1 MLRLK
6 PTYEEMLREARTR
19 RLRILP
25 ERERRTQQGMLLD
38 EVDFDD
44 FDLDKYGKKII
55 LTNENP
61 QKGTQTDLF
70 SDHSSY
76 SSTSESLKTAP
87 EPDKEE
93 QQVESEHSIQTSKSS
108 IKSSEKSEEQEQEQP
123 KSLMRRLFDSLFE
136 EVEVEMPISR
146 RTSNDSGARGSNEPM
161 PTKKD
166 ETPLPSSSSSSISHH
181 PHNPGDHLPV
191 ASSNASSRSSRM
203 SREASDE
210 VSTIHYGS
218 SRPASTIHYGS
229 ESSNKPI
236 SVRSSPISV
245 RSSHISVKSSPI
257 VISSASSGRS

>member
-44 FDLDKYGKKII
+44 FDLGKYDKKII
-55 LTNENP
+55 VTNENP

-76 SSTSESLKTAP
+76 SSTSESLKTAI

-93 QQVESEHSIQTSKSS
+93 QQVESEHSMQTSKSS
-108 IKSSEKSEEQEQEQP
+108 SKSSEKSEEQEQEQEQQ

-136 EVEVEMPISR
+136 EVEVEMPISSQ
-146 RTSNDSGARGSNEPM
+146 TSNDSGARGSNEPM
-161 PTKKD
+161 PTKND

-181 PHNPGDHLPV
+181 PSDPYDNLPI
-191 ASSNASSRSSRM
+191 ASSNASSRS
-203 SREASDE
+203 
-210 VSTIHYGS
+210 STIHYGS
-218 SRPASTIHYGS
+218 SRPASTIHYG
-229 ESSNKPI
+229 

-257 VISSASSGRS
+257 VISSASSSRS

>member
-44 FDLDKYGKKII
+44 FDLGKYDKKII
-55 LTNENP
+55 VTNENP

-76 SSTSESLKTAP
+76 SSTSESLKTAI

-93 QQVESEHSIQTSKSS
+93 QQVESERSMQFSKSS
-108 IKSSEKSEEQEQEQP
+108 SKSSEKSEEQEQQ

-146 RTSNDSGARGSNEPM
+146 QTSHDSGARGSNEPM

-166 ETPLPSSSSSSISHH
+166 ETPIQSSSSSSSSSSS
-181 PHNPGDHLPV
+181 NSRSVLLPV
-191 ASSNASSRSSRM
+191 ESAPISVNSSRSPTIEYVDEEDLPVNVSSSSSNRTVQYVSSRSSR
-203 SREASDE
+203 
-210 VSTIHYGS
+210 S
-218 SRPASTIHYGS
+218 SRPIT
-229 ESSNKPI
+229 
-236 SVRSSPISV
+236 
-245 RSSHISVKSSPI
+245 
-257 VISSASSGRS
+257 ISSGSR

>member
-6 PTYEEMLREARTR
+6 PTYEEMLRETRTR

-44 FDLDKYGKKII
+44 FDLGKYNKKII
-55 LTNENP
+55 MTNENP

-76 SSTSESLKTAP
+76 SSTSESLKTAI

-93 QQVESEHSIQTSKSS
+93 QQVESEHSMQSSKSS
-108 IKSSEKSEEQEQEQP
+108 SKSSEKSEEQEQEQQ

-146 RTSNDSGARGSNEPM
+146 QTSNDSGARGSNEPM

-166 ETPLPSSSSSSISHH
+166 ETPIQSSSSSSSSS
-181 PHNPGDHLPV
+181 NSRSVLLPV
-191 ASSNASSRSSRM
+191 ESAPISVNSSRSPTIEYVDEEDLPVNVSSSSSNRTVQYVSSRSSR
-203 SREASDE
+203 
-210 VSTIHYGS
+210 S
-218 SRPASTIHYGS
+218 SRPIT
-229 ESSNKPI
+229 
-236 SVRSSPISV
+236 
-245 RSSHISVKSSPI
+245 
-257 VISSASSGRS
+257 ISSGSR

>member
-1 MLRLK
+1 MLKLR
-6 PTYEEMLREARTR
+6 PTYEEILREARTR

-44 FDLDKYGKKII
+44 FDLGKYDKKII
-55 LTNENP
+55 MTNENP

-76 SSTSESLKTAP
+76 SSTSESLKTAI

-108 IKSSEKSEEQEQEQP
+108 SKSEEQEQEQQQ
-123 KSLMRRLFDSLFE
+123 SLIRLFDSLFE

-146 RTSNDSGARGSNEPM
+146 QTSNDSGARGSNEPM

-166 ETPLPSSSSSSISHH
+166 ETPIQSSSSSSS
-181 PHNPGDHLPV
+181 PNSRSVLLPV
-191 ASSNASSRSSRM
+191 ESAPISVNSSRSPTIEYVDEEDLPVNVSSSSSNRTVQYVSSRSSR
-203 SREASDE
+203 
-210 VSTIHYGS
+210 S
-218 SRPASTIHYGS
+218 SRPIT
-229 ESSNKPI
+229 
-236 SVRSSPISV
+236 V
-245 RSSHISVKSSPI
+245 
-257 VISSASSGRS
+257 SSGSR

>member
-6 PTYEEMLREARTR
+6 PTYEEMLRETRTR

-44 FDLDKYGKKII
+44 FDLGKYDKKIMI
-55 LTNENP
+55 TNENP

-76 SSTSESLKTAP
+76 SSTSESLKTAI

-93 QQVESEHSIQTSKSS
+93 QQVESEHSMQTSKSS
-108 IKSSEKSEEQEQEQP
+108 SKSSEKSEEQEQEQQ
-123 KSLMRRLFDSLFE
+123 KSLMRRLFESLFE

-146 RTSNDSGARGSNEPM
+146 QPSSNDSEPI

-166 ETPLPSSSSSSISHH
+166 ETPLPSSSSSSDVQ
-181 PHNPGDHLPV
+181 PTNPYDNLPIGGSR
-191 ASSNASSRSSRM
+191 SSKSSSRS
-203 SREASDE
+203 
-210 VSTIHYGS
+210 STIHYGS

-229 ESSNKPI
+229 ERSNRPI

-257 VISSASSGRS
+257 VISSASSSRS

>member
-44 FDLDKYGKKII
+44 FDLGKYDKKIMI
-55 LTNENP
+55 TNENP

-70 SDHSSY
+70 SGHSSY
-76 SSTSESLKTAP
+76 SSTSESLKTAI

-93 QQVESEHSIQTSKSS
+93 QQVESEHSMQTSKSS
-108 IKSSEKSEEQEQEQP
+108 SKSSEKSEEQEQEQQ

-146 RTSNDSGARGSNEPM
+146 QPSSNNSEPI
-161 PTKKD
+161 PTKKMKHLYLHHQVQPTNPYD
-166 ETPLPSSSSSSISHH
+166 NLPIGGSR
-181 PHNPGDHLPV
+181 
-191 ASSNASSRSSRM
+191 SSNASSRS
-203 SREASDE
+203 
-210 VSTIHYGS
+210 STIHYGS

-229 ESSNKPI
+229 ERSNRPI

-257 VISSASSGRS
+257 VISSASSSRS